1 MASNDISPVQAYQAR
16 METTLQ
22 LLRIAV
28 EATPVFLVFD
38 TPYSRLQVGCTAV
51 AARDNRLV
59 FCLDSCFLIGCNYET
74 RGL

>member
-1 MASNDISPVQAYQAR
+1 M
-16 METTLQ
+16 Q

-51 AARDNRLV
+51 AARDNKLV